1 MRRLRRSA
9 APVLVGLGV
18 FLIVA
23 AGLVRFYAY
32 PTLAKVPD
40 NYKGETFLEA
50 EGARILNFETY
61 ETEVHDLEITS
72 GTRQDVDADTADG
85 DVVWV
90 NVVTAEVEGW
100 TEPFQQ
106 STERAAF
113 DEVSGGGVECDDCD
127 TWIEVKEGEETV
139 REPVTFEGQVYKFPF
154 DTQKKTYEVWDGSL
168 RDTAPATYEGTEEIQ
183 GLTVYKFVQEILPT
197 VIETR
202 EAPGSMFGSEEGT
215 VDAEMTYAMTR
226 TFYIEPV
233 TGSPVQ
239 RVEERT
245 QQLNYDGQA
254 VDVFTGTVNFTDGE
268 VDATVSDLEG
278 QAPLLGGM
286 RFLFPLGFL
295 VVGVLALAAGL
306 FLGRRAEDGKQ
317 HEAPADRPLV
327 NA

>member
-50 EGARILNFETY
+50 NGARILNFETY
-61 ETEVHDLEITS
+61 ETEVHDLAITS
-72 GTRQDVDADTADG
+72 GTRQDVSADTADG

-100 TEPFQQ
+100 ADPFQQ

-113 DEVSGGGVECDDCD
+113 DEVTGAGVECDDCD
-127 TWIEVKEGEETV
+127 TWIEVKDGEETV
-139 REPVTFEGQVYKFPF
+139 REPVNFDGQVYKFPF
-154 DTQKKTYEVWDGSL
+154 DTQKKTYEIWDGNL
-168 RDTAPATYEGTEEIQ
+168 RATAPATYEGTEEIQ
-183 GLTVYKFVQEILPT
+183 GLTVYKFVQETLPT

-202 EAPGSMFGSEEGT
+202 EAPGSMFGSDEGT

-239 RVEERT
+239 RVDERT
-245 QQLNYDGQA
+245 QQLSYDGAA
-254 VDVFTGTVNFTDGE
+254 VDVFTGTVNFTDAE
-268 VDATVSDLEG
+268 VDATVSDLKG
-278 QAPLLGGM
+278 QAPFLGGM

-317 HEAPADRPLV
+317 HDVPADRPLV